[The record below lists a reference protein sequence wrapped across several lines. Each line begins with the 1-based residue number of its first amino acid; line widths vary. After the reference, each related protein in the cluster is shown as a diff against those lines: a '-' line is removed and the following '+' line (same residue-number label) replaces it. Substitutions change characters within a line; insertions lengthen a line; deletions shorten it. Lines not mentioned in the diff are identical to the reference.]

1 MTMNRSTVWDKR
13 HIFHCDNHSGRC
25 KSIRNHLF
33 QSPLC
38 LKQFCLIL
46 WTHKLRSTFCIDV
59 SRSTSVGCNLERK
72 LQPTAFSFKI
82 AVRRSTS
89 EYSERERSLSLSLS
103 QSVSAACYF
112 YFNIRPDLRGASSL
126 FRSWYLPWLMSGGTP
141 VAEFERLD

>member
-1 MTMNRSTVWDKR
+1 MTVNRSTIWDKR
-13 HIFHCDNHSGRC
+13 HIFHYDNHSGRC

-46 WTHKLRSTFCIDV
+46 WTPKLRSTFCIDV

-89 EYSERERSLSLSLS
+89 EYSERERKRSLSLNRSLPPVIS
-103 QSVSAACYF
+103 TLTSVPTCGALPHYS
-112 YFNIRPDLRGASSL
+112 DLGICH
-126 FRSWYLPWLMSGGTP
+126 G
-141 VAEFERLD
+141 